1 MLKRIFGKIENI
13 KDNLEEVNALYE
25 ELKSKQEEITSLK
38 NKNDDK
44 YKTLISSYTRKSN
57 ALDILINSKNT
68 KKLVVSDDFLDET
81 NVSNNTGFEFLSDKT
96 SYKLKPVSVTNIEN
110 LKIYTNYTSTG
121 SSHTFLFNETSNTNK
136 IECSFNDAVFGY
148 INPTSI
154 KYIKNG
160 IEYELRENFERYFDR
175 KESLINTY
183 YFYVKEVDGI
193 KFYFNSPS
201 KNISINNVSF
211 SLEEFEEKNEII
223 FKYPNTSTALTLLVK
238 LSYDDMFSCLNFFYL
253 KNNSFVELPV
263 KNKMAYID
271 NDNNDIV
278 IKAVFDKSKL
288 TAAVSKSLVK
298 EKIET
303 ITIENTDENF
313 IDLCGPLEE
322 VNGDIN
328 FKFSANY
335 SLMKDVNSYIDKA
348 ISIVNEEPI
357 ISDNHIL
364 YLKSGEGIS
373 DSYLSR
379 LNDLDNFEHLE
390 FYKKELIVYDSDLKR
405 VYFAKFMGTDGY
417 RFRVTFGKKI
427 MQEVSVANTYS
438 PFIFDISVS
447 E

>member
-1 MLKRIFGKIENI
+1 MLRRIFDKIERI
-13 KDNLEEVNALYE
+13 KYNLEETNSLFEGLSGKYN
-25 ELKSKQEEITSLK
+25 EIASLR
-38 NKNDDK
+38 NSNDEK
-44 YKTLISSYTRKSN
+44 YRTLISSYTRKSN
-57 ALDILINSKNT
+57 ALDIFINSKNA
-68 KKLVVSDDFLDET
+68 KKLIVSDDFVDET
-81 NVSNNTGFEFLSDKT
+81 NVSSNTGFEFLSDKT
-96 SYKLKPVSVTNIEN
+96 SYKLKPLKTSNVEN
-110 LKIYTNYTSTG
+110 LKIYTNDTSTG
-121 SSHTFLFNETSNTNK
+121 SSHSFLFNETSNINK

-175 KESLINTY
+175 KESPINIY
-183 YFYVKEVDGI
+183 YFYAKEVDGI
-193 KFYFNSPS
+193 KFYFNSPA

-253 KNNSFVELPV
+253 KNNSFVELPL
-263 KNKMAYID
+263 KNKIAYIN

-278 IKAVFDKSKL
+278 IKAIFDKSKL

-298 EKIET
+298 EKMETVVIED
-303 ITIENTDENF
+303 IDVNF
-313 IDLCGPLEE
+313 IDLCGPFEE

-335 SLMKDVNSYIDKA
+335 SLMKDVNSYIKNA
-348 ISIVNEEPI
+348 ISIINEEPI
-357 ISDNHIL
+357 ISDNHVL
-364 YLKSGEGIS
+364 YLKSGESIS

-417 RFRVTFGKKI
+417 KFRVTFGKKI
-427 MQEVSVANTYS
+427 MQEVTVANTYS
-438 PFIFDISVS
+438 PFIFDISIS